1 MKKSIKHLLAI
12 CLCIMC
18 LVTAIPVSAT
28 PVQGT
33 QGNELQVLQP
43 SSLEIQLG
51 TKWIGVEFMLR
62 TDAGVYPGT
71 IVVGN
76 DGTLRLEI
84 GGSSSYILSCL
95 QSDVPIPEAIFTQA
109 SATQNGLLEPEPDID
124 IPAEEDKAPMWPL
137 ILFGIG
143 ILAAIVVLFV
153 IYKYESYRK
162 EQQADEDDDD
172 YE

>member
-1 MKKSIKHLLAI
+1 MKKSLKHLLAI
-12 CLCIMC
+12 CLCIIC

-62 TDAGVYPGT
+62 TDAGIYPGT

-95 QSDVPIPEAIFTQA
+95 QSDVPIPEAVFTQA
-109 SATQNGLLEPEPDID
+109 SATQKGILESEPDTEL
-124 IPAEEDKAPMWPL
+124 PAEEDKAPLWPI
-137 ILFGIG
+137 ILFGVG

-162 EQQADEDDDD
+162 EQQAEDDDDD

>member
-62 TDAGVYPGT
+62 TDAGIYPGT

-76 DGTLRLEI
+76 DGTLKLEI

-95 QSDVPIPEAIFTQA
+95 QSDVPIPEAVFTQA
-109 SATQNGLLEPEPDID
+109 SATQNGLLEPEPDTD
-124 IPAEEDKAPMWPL
+124 IPAEEDKIPKWPL
-137 ILFGIG
+137 IIFGFGI
-143 ILAAIVVLFV
+143 IAAFIVLFV
-153 IYKYESYRK
+153 IHQYESYRK